1 MLWGCYELLKKLDW
15 VEKMPSRERGHCSLW
30 VLFTAKAGDKT
41 RSFRWCSTTLCQPIM
56 CAGSL
61 IRPWKARRC

>member
-41 RSFRWCSTTLCQPIM
+41 RSSV
-56 CAGSL
+56 G
-61 IRPWKARRC
+61 ARRPYANRSCVPGH